1 MLIDKQNIESIFR
14 DFAKILKKKNRNN
27 GLSCELIVVG
37 GASVLLNY
45 GFRETT
51 EDIDCYDMNGALMNE
66 IIKEIADKYNLP
78 IDWINTDF
86 MKTASYTPKIIQY
99 SSFYK
104 SYGNGVLNI
113 RTIKDEYLIAIKMV
127 SGRKYKTDYSDI
139 VGIIKTCKDN
149 GTLITFEQI
158 ETALKNLY
166 GNADLV
172 KPEVIAFVK
181 KQLEVSES
189 NYSLVREVEINNR
202 AKLIESKINH
212 PGIKTEE
219 IDKELEEIK

>member
-1 MLIDKQNIESIFR
+1 MLIKKDNIDDIFK

-66 IIKEIADKYNLP
+66 VVKEIAEKYDLP
-78 IDWINTDF
+78 FDWINTDF

-104 SYGNGVLNI
+104 SYGNGALNI

-127 SGRKYKTDYSDI
+127 SARKYKTDYSDI
-139 VGIIKTCKDN
+139 VGIIKTCKEKGIN
-149 GTLITFEQI
+149 FTYEQI
-158 ETALKNLY
+158 EKAIVDLY
-166 GNADLV
+166 GTIEMI
-172 KPEVIAFVK
+172 KPVIIDFVK
-181 KQLEVSES
+181 NQLEKIGSDYTKVHEI
-189 NYSLVREVEINNR
+189 EINNR
-202 AKLIESKINH
+202 SKLIESKINH
-212 PGIKTEE
+212 LGIKTEE
-219 IDKELEEIK
+219 IDKELEDIK

>member
-1 MLIDKQNIESIFR
+1 MLISLENIEQIFR
-14 DFAKILKKKNRNN
+14 DFAKILKKKNRTN

-66 IIKEIADKYNLP
+66 VVEEIAKKYNLP
-78 IDWINTDF
+78 YDWINTGF
-86 MKTASYTPKIIQY
+86 VNTGSYSPKIIQY

-127 SGRKYKTDYSDI
+127 SARKYKTDYSDI
-139 VGIIKTCKDN
+139 VGIISSCKN
-149 GTLITFEQI
+149 KGITFEYSQI
-158 ETALKNLY
+158 EQALINLY
-166 GNADLV
+166 GNANIV
-172 KPEVIAFVK
+172 KPDIVDFVK
-181 KQLEVSES
+181 KQLYSSGSDYSEV
-189 NYSLVREVEINNR
+189 RTIEINNR
-202 AKLIESKINH
+202 ATLVNMKNNQ
-212 PGIKTEE
+212 PGIKTEV
-219 IDKELEEIK
+219 IDKELDEIK